1 MPDPKPRILFV
12 DDEPALLDG
21 IRRLLHRDYALAF
34 AGSADDALA
43 VIARDG
49 PFAVVCA
56 DMRMPGRSGV
66 DLLSDVA
73 ERHPGT
79 VRLMLSGNADQATAV
94 DAINRGRIFS
104 FLNKPVTRER
114 LVEAIDSALRMHALL
129 ESEKVLLERTLAG
142 SVQTLI
148 EILGASLPE
157 QFGRAVRL
165 RALARRFGPTLGGHA
180 WRLEMAAMLAPI
192 GWSTLAPETLE
203 KIARRQSLGPEEEA
217 QRRRVSEVSARLI
230 ANIPRLEPVAEV
242 VRYAAKGF
250 DGTGLPEDGR
260 KGMALPVDA
269 RILRLLGAML
279 DACADGVDEAAA
291 LARLRYRAVEFDPAL
306 LAGLAAAIAPGGAVS
321 DGPAATTIVE
331 DLPLAELTLL
341 HAGDVL
347 LTDLLLADGTLA
359 LARGTV
365 MTDILFA
372 KLRHMAELRP
382 FQLPVVVRRESPVA
396 AAPLAA

>member
-1 MPDPKPRILFV
+1 MSDAKPRILFV

-34 AGSADDALA
+34 AGSADEALA
-43 VIARDG
+43 VIAKEG

-73 ERHPGT
+73 ERHPET

-114 LVEAIDSALRMHALL
+114 LVEAIDSALRLHALL

-165 RALARRFGPTLGGHA
+165 RELARRFGPALGGHA

-203 KIARRQSLGPEEEA
+203 KIKRRQPLGPEEEA

-250 DGTGLPEDGR
+250 DGSGVPEDGR

-269 RILRLLGAML
+269 RILRLLSAML
-279 DACADGVDEAAA
+279 DASADVVDEAAA
-291 LARLRYRAVEFDPAL
+291 LARLRHRAAEFDPAL
-306 LAGLAAAIAPGGAVS
+306 LTRLAAALA
-321 DGPAATTIVE
+321 PAAEAGAPAPTRIVE
-331 DLPLAELTLL
+331 DLPLAAFTLL
-341 HAGDVL
+341 HAGDML
-347 LTDLLLADGTLA
+347 LADVLLADGTLA

-365 MTDILFA
+365 MTDILVA

-382 FQLPVVVRRESPVA
+382 FQLPVVVRRESAVASAPVA
-396 AAPLAA
+396 A